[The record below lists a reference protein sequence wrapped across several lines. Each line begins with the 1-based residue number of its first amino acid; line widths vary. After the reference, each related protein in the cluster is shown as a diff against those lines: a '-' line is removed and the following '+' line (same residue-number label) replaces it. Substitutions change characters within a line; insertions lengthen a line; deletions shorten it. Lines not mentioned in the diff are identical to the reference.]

1 MCYALAW
8 ANVGLLRLNI
18 EAIAMNTLNTLTY
31 KQIRELGCD
40 ECDYYTEGA
49 GRPTPCP
56 ECARDLFDAARE
68 GAA

>member
-1 MCYALAW
+1 
-8 ANVGLLRLNI
+8 
-18 EAIAMNTLNTLTY
+18 MNTLNTLTY